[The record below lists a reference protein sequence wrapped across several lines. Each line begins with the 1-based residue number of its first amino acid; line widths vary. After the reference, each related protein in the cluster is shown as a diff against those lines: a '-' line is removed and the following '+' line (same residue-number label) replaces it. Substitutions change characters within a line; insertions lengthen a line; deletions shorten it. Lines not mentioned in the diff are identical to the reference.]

1 MIRFILRLL
10 SPEYRKTEARL
21 IELKAIEEQMDFW
34 HAEIEKLQAVA
45 SDAVA
50 RGDRDTF
57 IRARHAYEVAAWRY
71 TTEVTAKL

>member
-1 MIRFILRLL
+1 L
-10 SPEYRKTEARL
+10 
-21 IELKAIEEQMDFW
+21 DFW
-34 HAEIEKLQAVA
+34 NAEIQKLQAVA

-57 IRARHAYEVAAWRY
+57 IQARRAYEVASWRY